1 MKKLNLS
8 LKLKQKIIL
17 GYFLVLFLMI
27 IVGVFSLLQF
37 KSLTKSV
44 DYLTKDVAEKV
55 SLAGEIESTILSMRI
70 NVEKYI
76 YQNKEEDN
84 LAAEE
89 QINNSIS
96 ILEKA
101 GKHFSTPREKEILN
115 NIKTLTN
122 EYIDKYRKAVI
133 RYKAR
138 NKSIKGLNSTG
149 FEIMEGLDQYSKFSI
164 TKKQLLSVFDLQ
176 KNFTSARLE
185 SRSYMVTNKSIHSDK
200 VDSLLGGIMDN
211 LQGVRSKRLKEIS
224 YLIEDYMDAFEGL
237 ILVTKKLNQEVYQ
250 SILPIAPKI
259 VSLSQEIS
267 SSGWKEMGDTSVKLG
282 EKVGH
287 DSKIIIGLILFS
299 IASGVIIALISANQ
313 IINPISKVVDGLKDI
328 VEGEGDL
335 TVRLEIKNKDE
346 VGELVHW
353 FNQFVEKI
361 QLIIKD
367 IASNATTV
375 GDSAT
380 ELNKI
385 SEQMT
390 EGANDM
396 AGKSNSVSAA
406 AEEMSANMGVVSGT
420 TGQSS
425 NNLNLVA
432 TSIDDMTA
440 TVNEIAS
447 NSAKARTITGDAV
460 LKAESSSAQMDELGK
475 AAQDIGA
482 VTETIT
488 EISEQTNL
496 LALNATIEAARAGE
510 AGKGFAVVAN
520 EIKDLAK
527 QTASATGEIK
537 SKIEGIQG
545 TTNKTVKQ
553 ISEVVQVIKDVN
565 EIITTIAAAVE
576 EQSVSSKDIA
586 NNVSQASQGIQ
597 EVSENVSQSSTVSEE
612 IAKDI
617 AEVNQASNEMSNSS
631 SQVNLSA
638 SELTKLASKLNEMV
652 GKFKV

>member
-8 LKLKQKIIL
+8 LKLKQKIML
-17 GYFLVLFLMI
+17 GYLLVLFLMI
-27 IVGVFSLLQF
+27 IVGGFTLLQF
-37 KSLTKSV
+37 KSLTTNV

-76 YQNKEEDN
+76 YQHKEEDN

-89 QINNSIS
+89 QINNFIN
-96 ILEKA
+96 IFEKA
-101 GKHFSTPREKEILN
+101 EKHFSVPREKEILN
-115 NIKTLTN
+115 NIKGLTN

-133 RYKAR
+133 RYKTR
-138 NKSIKGLNSTG
+138 DKSIKTLNTTG
-149 FEIMEGLDQYSKFSI
+149 FEIMEGLDQYSKFSL
-164 TKKQLLSVFDLQ
+164 TKKQLMSVFDFQ
-176 KNFTSARLE
+176 KDFATARLE
-185 SRSYMVTNKSIHSDK
+185 SRSYITNNRSMHSDK
-200 VDSLLGGIMDN
+200 VDSLLGVIIDN
-211 LQGVRSKRLKEIS
+211 LQDVKSKRLKEIS

-237 ILVTKKLNQEVYQ
+237 VLVTEKLNQEVYQ

-259 VSLSQEIS
+259 VNLSQDIS
-267 SSGWKEMGDTSVKLG
+267 SSGWKEMKDTSVKLA
-282 EKVGH
+282 KKIDH

-299 IASGVIIALISANQ
+299 IVLGIIIALISANQ
-313 IINPISKVVDGLKDI
+313 IIKPISKIVEGLKDI

-361 QLIIKD
+361 QVIIKD
-367 IASNATTV
+367 IASNAMTV
-375 GDSAT
+375 GNSAS

-385 SEQMT
+385 SEQMSD
-390 EGANDM
+390 GSNDM
-396 AGKSNSVSAA
+396 VGKSNSVSAA
-406 AEEMSANMGVVSGT
+406 AEEMSANMNVVSGST
-420 TGQSS
+420 EQSS
-425 NNLNLVA
+425 NNLHLVA

-460 LKAESSSAQMDELGK
+460 VKAEHSSVQMDELGK
-475 AAQDIGA
+475 AALDIGA

-496 LALNATIEAARAGE
+496 LALNATIEAARAGD

-527 QTASATGEIK
+527 QTAGATGEIK
-537 SKIEGIQG
+537 TKIEGIQG

-597 EVSENVSQSSTVSEE
+597 EVNDNVSQSSTVSEE

-631 SQVNLSA
+631 SQINLSA
-638 SELTKLASKLNEMV
+638 SELTDLASKLNAMV